1 MGETTCRAALELL
14 GAYTL
19 EEEGA
24 DEHDR
29 TGRAFFTLLSFTRA
43 EGLHLTVG
51 DTDYEVGAGQIVLLP
66 PGVPVRRRAVRDA
79 AVILQFAAP
88 GLPEEV
94 RVLTAAESLPL
105 LPGVAEVRRV
115 WRERGAGYRYRALS
129 LFAGLLAGLPAPA
142 PQYSPVVEAAL
153 AYLAAHYTDP
163 ACTVAGLAGALGVS
177 GAYLRRV
184 FAREVGLPPKQYLSD
199 LRFAR
204 AASLLTSGLVSVAEA
219 AEASGFHPGANFSA
233 AFRLRCGH
241 APTGQF
247 TKSVFS

>member
-43 EGLHLTVG
+43 EGLCLTVG

-66 PGVPVRRRAVRDA
+66 PGVPVRRRAVHAA

-88 GLPEEV
+88 VP
-94 RVLTAAESLPL
+94 A
-105 LPGVAEVRRV
+105 VAEVRRV

-129 LFAGLLAGLPAPA
+129 LLAGVLADFPSPAPR
-142 PQYSPVVEAAL
+142 YSPLVASAL

-204 AASLLTSGLVSVAEA
+204 AASLLASGLVSVAEA
-219 AEASGFHPGANFSA
+219 AEASGFRPGANFSA